1 MSHECWSHFKRF
13 GSLLGTEI
21 ALGVHFT
28 QCAHTSSSAHAHHL
42 PSSATK
48 RNAALS
54 SEQRQTFINKSCNY
68 FILVHTT
75 PINEKSIFLG
85 RAVFFPRNLYLPRS
99 TLSRVD
105 LLRRG
110 SNERR
115 GEWQRSKLAPS
126 RLAFFLF
133 WRITRCQHEKVAA
146 TGVRW
151 KRMQYETKIK
161 ILIEIWKFFGPSDTD
176 RFGCHIFWPI
186 DLWRVYFQSLLKFS
200 CIIQI

>member
-13 GSLLGTEI
+13 GSLLGSEI

-28 QCAHTSSSAHAHHL
+28 QCARTSSSAHAHHL

-54 SEQRQTFINKSCNY
+54 SEQRQTFINKSRNY

-85 RAVFFPRNLYLPRS
+85 RAVFFPRNLCLPRS

-126 RLAFFLF
+126 RSPSFFSFLENHTLSTRESSSNRGKVETDAIRNQNKDINRNLEVFRAKWYRSVRLPHFLANRFMTRLF
-133 WRITRCQHEKVAA
+133 SVTA
-146 TGVRW
+146 
-151 KRMQYETKIK
+151 
-161 ILIEIWKFFGPSDTD
+161 
-176 RFGCHIFWPI
+176 
-186 DLWRVYFQSLLKFS
+186 
-200 CIIQI
+200 QI